1 MGFEIP
7 SILKSS
13 TYKEHV
19 HLEKQ
24 THPNNMG
31 KHMKEEIQELG
42 SSREEIKRAL
52 NTLAQAAN
60 IFNKRLKFQINE
72 DIDRV
77 VVKIIDITNN
87 KVIKEI
93 PSVEVQRLI
102 ARLKETIGLLIDEKI

>member
-7 SILKSS
+7 SILKSI
-13 TYKEHV
+13 TYQEHV

-24 THPNNMG
+24 THSNNVE
-31 KHMKEEIQELG
+31 KHIKNEMQELG
-42 SSREEIKRAL
+42 SREEIKRAL

-60 IFNKRLKFQINE
+60 IFNKRLKFHINE
-72 DIDRV
+72 DIDRI
-77 VVKIIDITNN
+77 VVKIIDTTNN

-93 PSVEVQRLI
+93 PSAEVQRLI